1 MMSFA
6 AELASLCFVINSTNA
21 LYAGFGSDGIG
32 MFASCTFCAVLISM
46 IVVKSDGLSSVAHG
60 RK

>member
-6 AELASLCFVINSTNA
+6 AESASLCFVINSINA

-32 MFASCTFCAVLISM
+32 MFASCIFCAVLISM
-46 IVVKSDGLSSVAHG
+46 IVVKSDGLSSVG
-60 RK
+60 RGKK

>member
-1 MMSFA
+1 MSFA
-6 AELASLCFVINSTNA
+6 AESASLCFVINSTNA
-21 LYAGFGSDGIG
+21 LYAGFGNDGIG

-46 IVVKSDGLSSVAHG
+46 IVVKPDGLSSAGRG